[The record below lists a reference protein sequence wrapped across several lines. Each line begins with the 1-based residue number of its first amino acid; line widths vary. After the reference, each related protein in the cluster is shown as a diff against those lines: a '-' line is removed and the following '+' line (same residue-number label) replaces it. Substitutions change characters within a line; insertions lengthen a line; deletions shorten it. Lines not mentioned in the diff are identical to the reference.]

1 MWVSAWVCESG
12 SGSVS
17 VSGSNNTGETDPN
30 KAKDKTGVSS
40 ASAPFFK
47 IATKSTKSHKN
58 DFFVIFVSFVVHFG
72 RVERFVREKAAP
84 ACACT
89 HADRSRGIPLAARF
103 YQFRHTFSPS
113 QRRQA
118 PECPRYLVGG
128 EGFVFSI
135 SIAIAISISMIA
147 MIQ

>member
-1 MWVSAWVCESG
+1 VCE

-30 KAKDKTGVSS
+30 TAKDKTGVSS

-72 RVERFVREKAAP
+72 RVERFVREKAA
-84 ACACT
+84 
-89 HADRSRGIPLAARF
+89 SRGIPLAARF

-118 PECPRYLVGG
+118 PKCRRYPVGF
-128 EGFVFSI
+128 EGSVFSI
-135 SIAIAISISMIA
+135 SIAIAIPISMIA